1 MSFRR
6 IITMPVYGIGDMLMA
21 TPAIRN
27 IKERLGATVVCLHMF
42 GSTRDVLTGNPHV
55 DENHLFQFL
64 SKPKMEGVR
73 FLLKLRGRGFDAS
86 LNFYPSNRRDY
97 NLSAMLVGA
106 PIRIGHRYALRD
118 IRELNF
124 LKNRTLREDDSLHN
138 VQENLR
144 LLRFLGIERPE
155 PYPLEIYL
163 SDEERA
169 WATGW
174 ADGRGLGGTVVFGF
188 HPGSSL
194 FKEHAKKR
202 WPKEKYAALIRELSV
217 AVGDA
222 AFLLFGGPEED
233 QLKQEII
240 SMAALGNGRVIAV
253 STASIRQSAALMGLC
268 RVFVTND
275 SGLMHLAAAMAVPTV
290 ALFGPTNPQWLSPW
304 RTPSR
309 VLRMPGCPPCFR
321 YSPIPQHCHRG
332 EDFACL
338 AAMEVSTVLSAAME
352 LLEGGSKKMSGG
364 A

>member
-1 MSFRR
+1 MSFKR

-21 TPAIRN
+21 TPALRN
-27 IKERLGATVVCLHMF
+27 IKERLGARVVCLHMF
-42 GSTRDVLTGNPHV
+42 GSTRDVMIGNPHV
-55 DENHLFQFL
+55 DENHLFPFL
-64 SKPKMEGVR
+64 TRPKMEGIR
-73 FLLKLRGRGFDAS
+73 FLLKFRGRGFDAS
-86 LNFYPSNRRDY
+86 INLYPSNRRDY

-106 PIRIGHRYALRD
+106 PVRIGHRYALRD
-118 IRELNF
+118 VRELNF

-144 LLRFLGIERPE
+144 LLRFLGIEDPE
-155 PYPLEIYL
+155 PYPLGIYL

-169 WATGW
+169 WADGW
-174 ADGRGLGGTVVFGF
+174 ADGHGLGGRVLFGF

-202 WPKEKYAALIRELSV
+202 WPREKYAALIHELSG
-217 AVGDA
+217 AAGDA

-233 QLKQEII
+233 PLKHEII
-240 SMAALGNGRVIAV
+240 QLAGLGAGRVIAV

-275 SGLMHLAAAMAVPTV
+275 SGLMHLAAALSVPTV
-290 ALFGPTNPQWLSPW
+290 ALFGPTNPQWLAPW

-321 YSPIPQHCHRG
+321 YSPIPQRCRRG

-338 AAMEVSTVLSAAME
+338 AAMDVKTVLGAAME
-352 LLEGGSKKMSGG
+352 LLEGKGEISGG